1 LEADFISTGYPRQT
15 VSGRQLDFAAFSF
28 MLREHFNSRIGEELM
43 KFAWISALSVL
54 AAVTPAA
61 AGDSPK
67 VALETDKGKIV
78 IELYPD
84 KAPQTVRNFL
94 DYVDS
99 GQYDGTIFHRV
110 IPNFMIQGGGMT
122 ASMKEK
128 PTKAP
133 IKNEADN
140 GLKNQRGAIA
150 MARTQVPDSATAQFF
165 INTVDNDFL
174 NFKNKTIQGWGYA
187 VFGKVVEGM
196 DVVDAVT
203 KVKTASR
210 GGHQDVPVDTV
221 MIVKAERVK

>member
-1 LEADFISTGYPRQT
+1 
-15 VSGRQLDFAAFSF
+15 
-28 MLREHFNSRIGEELM
+28 M

-61 AGDSPK
+61 AGDATK

-84 KAPQTVRNFL
+84 KAPKTV
-94 DYVDS
+94 
-99 GQYDGTIFHRV
+99 
-110 IPNFMIQGGGMT
+110 
-122 ASMKEK
+122 
-128 PTKAP
+128 
-133 IKNEADN
+133 N
-140 GLKNQRGAIA
+140 GLKNQRGTLA

-174 NFKNKTIQGWGYA
+174 DFKNKTIQGWGYA

-196 DVVDAVT
+196 DVVDAIT
-203 KVKTASR
+203 KVKTANR

-221 MIVKAERVK
+221 MIIKAERVK